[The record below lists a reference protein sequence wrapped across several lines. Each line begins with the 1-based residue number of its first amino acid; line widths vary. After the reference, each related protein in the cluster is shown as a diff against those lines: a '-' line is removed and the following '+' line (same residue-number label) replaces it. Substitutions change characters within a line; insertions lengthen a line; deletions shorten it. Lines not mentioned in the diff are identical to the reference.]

1 MRLICR
7 LILISFACRCYLS
20 SETPFITRDPR
31 DAIRMEGGKVTFC
44 CEAEGSPAYIFMV
57 HDYHPWRGTTG
68 TPSSPVRIGVA

>member
-44 CEAEGSPAYIFMV
+44 CEAEGSPAPTYSWYM
-57 HDYHPWRGTTG
+57 TT
-68 TPSSPVRIGVA
+68 TYGVVPQAPQAHQ

>member
-1 MRLICR
+1 MRLIRR

-44 CEAEGSPAYIFMV
+44 CEAEGSPAPTYSWYM
-57 HDYHPWRGTTG
+57 TT
-68 TPSSPVRIGVA
+68 THGVVPQAPQAHQ